1 MYYLI
6 IALAALCAILSLIV
20 WRKDR
25 QLDELSDKYC
35 KAYTEAQ
42 TGKIVAKDLLRR
54 IAELSKDRDY
64 YKQACLKSDE
74 IRKKLCEER
83 VHG

>member
-6 IALAALCAILSLIV
+6 IALAALCAILSLFI
-20 WRKDR
+20 WKKDK
-25 QLDELSDKYC
+25 QLDDLSDKYC
-35 KAYTEAQ
+35 AAYTEAQ

-54 IAELSKDRDY
+54 IQELTKERDY
-64 YKQACLKSDE
+64 YKQACQKSDE

-83 VHG
+83 THG